1 MADIDITSANSTL
14 IITVSALA
22 NASVAMEGYAVDN
35 AWALDDAET
44 AVAQV
49 GVDAKMTAGWVPRL
63 NPLTLSFAP
72 NSPSVATLSA
82 IITAQ
87 DANMTIYTLQG
98 VLSCPSIGKSWTLS
112 NGVLT
117 RGKMIPDGSRI
128 LGPQSFQ
135 LTFESAR
142 PAVL

>member
-22 NASVAMEGYAVDN
+22 IASVAMEGYAVDN

-87 DANMTIYTLQG
+87 DTNMTIYTLQG
-98 VLSCPSIGKSWTLS
+98 VLSCPPVSKSWTLS

-117 RGKMIPDGSRI
+117 RGKIIPDGSRI

>member
-22 NASVAMEGYAVDN
+22 IASVTMEGYAVDN

-49 GVDAKMTAGWVPRL
+49 GVDGKMTAGWVPRL

-72 NSPSVATLSA
+72 NSPSVTTLST

-87 DANMTIYTLQG
+87 DTDRTIYALQG
-98 VLSCPSIGKSWTLS
+98 VLSCPAIGKSWTLS

-117 RGKMIPDGSRI
+117 RGKMIPDGSRV
-128 LGPQSFQ
+128 LSPQSFQ
-135 LTFESAR
+135 MTFESAR

>member
-22 NASVAMEGYAVDN
+22 IASVAMEGYAVDN

-49 GVDAKMTAGWVPRL
+49 GIDGKMTAGWVPRL

-72 NSPSVATLSA
+72 NSPSVATLST
-82 IITAQ
+82 IINAQ
-87 DANMTIYTLQG
+87 DTQMTIYTLQG
-98 VLSCPSIGKSWTLS
+98 VLSCPSVGKSWTLS

-117 RGKMIPDGSRI
+117 RAKMIPDGSRI

-135 LTFESAR
+135 MTFESVR

>member
-22 NASVAMEGYAVDN
+22 IASVAMEGYAVDN
-35 AWALDDAET
+35 AWTLDDAET

-49 GVDAKMTAGWVPRL
+49 GVDGKMTAGWVPRL

-72 NSPSVATLSA
+72 NSPSVATLST
-82 IITAQ
+82 IINAQ
-87 DANMTIYTLQG
+87 DTQKTIYTLQG
-98 VLSCPSIGKSWTLS
+98 VLSCPSVGKSWTLS

-135 LTFESAR
+135 MTFEAVR

>member
-1 MADIDITSANSTL
+1 MADIDIPSANSPL

-22 NASVAMEGYAVDN
+22 IASVAMEGYAVDN

-87 DANMTIYTLQG
+87 DTNMTIYTLQG
-98 VLSCPSIGKSWTLS
+98 VLSCPSVSKSWTLS

-117 RGKMIPDGSRI
+117 RGKIIPDGSRI

>member
-22 NASVAMEGYAVDN
+22 IASVAMEGYAVDN

-63 NPLTLSFAP
+63 TPLTLSFAP

-87 DANMTIYTLQG
+87 DTNMTIYTLQG
-98 VLSCPSIGKSWTLS
+98 VLSCPSVSKSWTLS

-117 RGKMIPDGSRI
+117 RGKIIPDGSRI